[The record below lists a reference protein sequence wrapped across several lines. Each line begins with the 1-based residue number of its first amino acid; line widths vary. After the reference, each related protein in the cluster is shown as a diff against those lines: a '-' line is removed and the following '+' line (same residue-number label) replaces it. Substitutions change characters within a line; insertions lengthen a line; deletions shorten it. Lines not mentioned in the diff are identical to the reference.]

1 MTKLEKLEF
10 RIKKLEEE
18 IRYNKSIEGLYNKGL
33 LTDEDIEL
41 LVEIAKSDDYSFV
54 GINVPKLMKKGLNDF
69 LDEYENTWL
78 DDELNDK
85 VKEKWDFWRRLG
97 M

>member
-1 MTKLEKLEF
+1 MTKLEKLEL

-33 LTDEDIEL
+33 LNNEDMEL
-41 LVEIAKSDDYSFV
+41 LVEIAKSTDYSLV
-54 GINVPKLMKKGLNDF
+54 GISVPKLMKRGLNDF
-69 LDEYENTWL
+69 LDEYESIIGEEL
-78 DDELNDK
+78 DNK

>member
-1 MTKLEKLEF
+1 MTKLEKLELK
-10 RIKKLEEE
+10 IQKLEEE

-33 LTDEDIEL
+33 LTDEDMEL
-41 LVEIAKSDDYSFV
+41 LVEIAKSTDYSLV
-54 GINVPKLMKKGLNDF
+54 GINVPELMKRGLNDF
-69 LDEYENTWL
+69 LDEYENIDIGEEL
-78 DDELNDK
+78 DNK